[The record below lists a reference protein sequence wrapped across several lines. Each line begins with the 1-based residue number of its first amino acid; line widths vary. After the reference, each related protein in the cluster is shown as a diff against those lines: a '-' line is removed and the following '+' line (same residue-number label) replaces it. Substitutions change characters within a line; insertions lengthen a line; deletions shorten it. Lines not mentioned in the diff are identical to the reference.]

1 MIDADVSGR
10 TRQSLAKSRRGMPP
24 AAVAAAPPGKRLDL
38 VWAAERKEGRKEAR
52 AHSPS
57 KPIIGFAGRAS
68 LIYS

>member
-38 VWAAERKEGRKEAR
+38 VWAAERKEGRE
-52 AHSPS
+52 
-57 KPIIGFAGRAS
+57 GGRKRV
-68 LIYS
+68 LIRLLSR